1 MEFNKHKFI
10 LIDADEYVFKYMEKY
25 CEQFPH
31 SNINLIM
38 AKLRGPAIPR
48 LQDIREKF
56 AKHDPKKLGVL
67 PYMKFRSL
75 VIQLC
80 EGLLNEHEI
89 MTLGRHYGDQRVCI
103 IFLLLIYLCCCTN
116 SQSLQ
121 LSN

>member
-1 MEFNKHKFI
+1 MEFNNHKFI

-25 CEQFPH
+25 CEQYPH

-48 LQDIREKF
+48 IQDIKEKF
-56 AKHDPKKLGVL
+56 AKHDPEKLGVL

-103 IFLLLIYLCCCTN
+103 ILLLLI
-116 SQSLQ
+116 
-121 LSN
+121 